1 MKLLTIFTPTYNRA
15 HTLPKLYK
23 SLCEQTSQDFQ
34 WLIVDDGSFDN
45 TKEIIKKWINE
56 KKVTIIYLFRENGGK
71 MRAHNLGVQNTN
83 TELFLCVDSDD
94 YLTNDAV
101 SKLIITWKKFNGP
114 NISGVISYKKILNK
128 DNNLKSEFPNNLT
141 YTTLRDLYHN
151 GFKGDTTLMYKTN
164 ILKEYLFPEIDGE
177 KFITENYIYSQI
189 DNVYNLAILAEY
201 TTICEYLID
210 GYSQNYLKIYKENPK
225 GWALY
230 FNQQINH
237 QSNIINKIKTTSKY
251 ICFSLI
257 SKNKKIISSST
268 SVAFTILCLPLGFLL
283 KLKIKKKFNK

>member
-23 SLCEQTSQDFQ
+23 SLCEQSSQEFQ

-101 SKLIITWKKFNGP
+101 SKLIITWRKFNGP

-128 DNNLKSEFPNNLT
+128 DNNLMSEFPNNLT

-164 ILKEYLFPEIDGE
+164 ILKEYLFPEIEGE

-189 DNVYNLAILAEY
+189 DNKYNLVILAEY

-230 FNQQINH
+230 FNQQIKY

-257 SKNKKIISSST
+257 SKNKKIISSSS